1 MNDDNNDDNR
11 DDYYSNNNN
20 GNKDDNDIYDYPGN
34 KCSNHSPHK
43 DGGILGFGF
52 NSWLTSYVSCM
63 PL

>member
-20 GNKDDNDIYDYPGN
+20 DNKDDNDIYDYPGN

-52 NSWLTSYVSCM
+52 NS
-63 PL
+63 